1 MDIQTNYSLSEYG
14 YSNKLQIT
22 RIWIF
27 KQTTVNQNIDI
38 YTYINKYR
46 PKKYRIHAERGW
58 LRITIKNRNM
68 KLY

>member
-46 PKKYRIHAERGW
+46 IHAERGW